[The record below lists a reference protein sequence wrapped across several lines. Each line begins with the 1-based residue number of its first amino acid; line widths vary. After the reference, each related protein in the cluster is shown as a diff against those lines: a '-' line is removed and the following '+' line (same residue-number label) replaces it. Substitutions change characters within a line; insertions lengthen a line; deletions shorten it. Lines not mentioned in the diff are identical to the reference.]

1 MNTATQEPAWTS
13 GNATAADP
21 AWHRFYVVGG
31 VSAALYVLFALVL
44 PSLLTFV
51 LFPRFW
57 EVLDDATALLP
68 WIADN
73 ALGWHVIQ
81 GATLES
87 SIFLILAFVALW
99 LALRHL
105 DPVWAAVGAIVGIT
119 SQVLFMAYYP
129 VLLGLAYL
137 GEKYPTVG
145 AAQQQSLV
153 AAAEGLV
160 AQNSGFNPVYEAL
173 LAVGVIILSLVMLRG
188 VFPRWVGYL
197 GFATGAVA
205 LAALVLHPVLGLS
218 YLLWWVFLIAWLVAI
233 AWFLTRLG
241 MRAAPSG
248 RSSAEA
254 VARPGPAGAPT
265 A

>member
-1 MNTATQEPAWTS
+1 MSTVTQAAVFTREEAPT
-13 GNATAADP
+13 ADP
-21 AWHRFYVVGG
+21 AWRRFYVVGG
-31 VSAALYVLFALVL
+31 VSAALYVLGALVL
-44 PSLLTFV
+44 PAVLTFL

-57 EVLDDATALLP
+57 EVLDDAPALLP

-87 SIFLILAFVALW
+87 SIFLILTFVALW

-145 AAQQQSLV
+145 AGEQQSLV
-153 AAAEGLV
+153 TAAEGLI

-197 GFATGAVA
+197 GLVTGAVA
-205 LAALVLHPVLGLS
+205 LAAIVLHPVLGLS
-218 YLLWWVFLIAWLVAI
+218 YLLWWVFLIAWLIAI
-233 AWFLTRLG
+233 AWYLTRLG
-241 MRAAPSG
+241 TRPAPSG
-248 RSSAEA
+248 RRA
-254 VARPGPAGAPT
+254 
-265 A
+265 

>member
-1 MNTATQEPAWTS
+1 MTMYDQPSALPSSAMTEEQRHALRRL
-13 GNATAADP
+13 GADP
-21 AWHRFYVVGG
+21 AWRRFYVVGG
-31 VSAALYVLFALVL
+31 VSSALYVLFALIL
-44 PSLLTFV
+44 PAVLTFL

-57 EVLDDATALLP
+57 EVLDDAPELLP
-68 WIADN
+68 WIADH

-87 SIFLILAFVALW
+87 SIFLILTFVALW

-105 DPVWAAVGAIVGIT
+105 DQVWSAVGAIVAIT
-119 SQVLFMAYYP
+119 SQILFMAYYP

-137 GEKYPTVG
+137 GERYPTVG
-145 AAQQQSLV
+145 GAEQQSLV

-197 GFATGAVA
+197 GILTGAVA
-205 LAALVLHPVLGLS
+205 LTAIVLHPVLGLG

-233 AWFLTRLG
+233 AWYLTRLG
-241 MRAAPSG
+241 LRPVAVGRAA
-248 RSSAEA
+248 
-254 VARPGPAGAPT
+254 
-265 A
+265 